1 MLQGLIQ
8 IALTLIILVAI
19 SPFFGHY
26 MARVYMGQKTILD
39 PAIKPVE
46 QLIYTAGNIR
56 VFDSMTGWQYARSL
70 FYSNVA
76 MGIFVFLIL
85 ILQGLLPLNP
95 TSLSVPTWDTAL
107 HTTISFLT
115 NTDQQHYSGETTF
128 SYLSQLTLGFLM
140 FTSSATGLA
149 VGIAFIRGLTG
160 RPLGN
165 FYIDLIQSITRILLP
180 LSLIIGLVMLI
191 SGVPETLAGPAV
203 ATTLEGSTQII
214 ARGPVA
220 HFESIK
226 QLGENGGG
234 FFAINSAHPF
244 ENPNAFTNLLA
255 TIAMVSIPAA
265 LIHTYGIFANNKKQ
279 GWLIFWMV
287 FGIYV
292 ILIGIAAV
300 GEFQGNPQ
308 INNLLGSMQPNLE
321 GKEIRFG
328 WAETV
333 LWAVT
338 TTGTMCGAVNGMHDS
353 LMPPGGFTTLF
364 NLFLQIVWGGQG
376 TGTAYLFI
384 YLILSV
390 FLTGLMVGRTP
401 EFLGRKIE
409 KREIVLAS
417 VVLLIHP
424 IAILIPGAITL
435 AFSDNLSGISNPGFH
450 GISQVMYEYA
460 SAAANNGSGFQGL
473 GNSQPAPTALWW
485 NLSTCFS
492 LLLGRYVPIVALLL
506 LADSMTNK
514 QPVPETTGT
523 LRTDS
528 VLFTT
533 VTAGVI
539 IILGAL
545 TFFPVLAL
553 GPIAEGFE
561 ISRAKLESAPITAP
575 SPSATPSSS
584 GAPSS
589 SATPSPSATPSS
601 LGTPSPSATPSSL
614 GTPSP
619 SATPSSL
626 GTPSPS
632 ATPSSLATPSPLG
645 TPSPS
650 ATPTPNSGQ

>member
-1 MLQGLIQ
+1 MIEGLIQ
-8 IALTLIILVAI
+8 IALTLIIVVAI
-19 SPFFGHY
+19 APVFGNY
-26 MARVYMGQKTILD
+26 MARVYMGEATILD
-39 PAIKPVE
+39 RAVKPLE
-46 QLIYTAGNIR
+46 QLIYQASNIR
-56 VFDSMTGWQYARSL
+56 LADSMTGWQYARSV
-70 FYSNVA
+70 FYSNIA
-76 MGIFVFLIL
+76 MGIFVFLIFM
-85 ILQGLLPLNP
+85 LQGFLPLNA
-95 TSLSVPTWDTAL
+95 TGLGTPTWDTAL

-128 SYLSQLTLGFLM
+128 TYLSQLTLGFLM
-140 FTSSATGLA
+140 FTSAATGLA

-160 RPLGN
+160 RGLGN

-180 LSLIIGLVMLI
+180 ISIILGLLLLIN
-191 SGVPETLAGPAV
+191 GVPETLAGPAV
-203 ATTLEGSTQII
+203 ATTLEGSTQVI

-234 FFAINSAHPF
+234 FFAINSAHPY
-244 ENPNAFTNLLA
+244 ENPNPFTNLLE

-287 FGIYV
+287 FTIYV
-292 ILIGIAAV
+292 FLIGIAAV
-300 GEFQGNPQ
+300 GEFQGNPL
-308 INNLLGSMQPNLE
+308 INKLLGSVQPNLE

-328 WAETV
+328 WAQTA

-353 LMPPGGFTTLF
+353 LMPPGSFATLF

-409 KREIVLAS
+409 KPEIVLAS

-424 IAILIPGAITL
+424 IAVLIPGAITL
-435 AFSDNLSGISNPGFH
+435 AFTDSLSGISNPGFH

-460 SAAANNGSGFQGL
+460 SAAANNGSGFEGL
-473 GNSQPAPTALWW
+473 ADSQPAATGMWW

-492 LLLGRYVPIVALLL
+492 MLLGRYVPIVALLL

-528 VLFTT
+528 VLFTS

-539 IILGAL
+539 LILGAL

-553 GPIAEGFE
+553 GPIAEGYE
-561 ISRAKLESAPITAP
+561 ISSGKFEPAPTTVP
-575 SPSATPSSS
+575 TTP
-584 GAPSS
+584 
-589 SATPSPSATPSS
+589 
-601 LGTPSPSATPSSL
+601 L
-614 GTPSP
+614 
-619 SATPSSL
+619 
-626 GTPSPS
+626 
-632 ATPSSLATPSPLG
+632 
-645 TPSPS
+645 
-650 ATPTPNSGQ
+650 ATPTPPPL